1 MRDPGFLVP
10 DMTKVS
16 SPDQA
21 YEGRIALYEVMEITA
36 GIKDM
41 IMRDAPARD
50 IFSAAVRDGMISLE
64 QDGIIRA
71 LQ

>member
-1 MRDPGFLVP
+1 
-10 DMTKVS
+10 
-16 SPDQA
+16 
-21 YEGRIALYEVMEITA
+21 MEITA

-41 IMRDAPARD
+41 IMREAPARD
-50 IFSAAVRDGMISLE
+50 IFGAAVRDGMISLE